1 MTEEQTPQS
10 VMIIENLESI
20 KAIADPLR
28 NQILEVLTPASLT
41 INQIAHKLGL
51 APSKLYYHV
60 NMLEKHGFI
69 KIVDTT
75 VRGNIIE
82 KHYWIT
88 AYDYQLDKCLLN
100 FNITESEGK
109 DNIINVTLS
118 VLDTTREDFVR
129 SMEARAYNLEHGAEP
144 HPREVIDYREVR
156 MISED
161 RVTEF
166 QERLRKLLEEFES
179 TNEPEKADSHPW
191 ALTALMYPSFYYEQN
206 AAEEEER

>member
-1 MTEEQTPQS
+1 MNKEHTPQP
-10 VMIIENLESI
+10 VMIIESFEAI

-28 NQILEVLTPASLT
+28 NQILEVLTPAPLT

-51 APSKLYYHV
+51 SPSKLYYHV
-60 NMLEKHGFI
+60 NMLEKYGFI
-69 KIVDTT
+69 NMVDTT

-100 FNITESEGK
+100 FNITDSEGK

-118 VLDTTREDFVR
+118 LLDTTREDFVR
-129 SMEARAYNLEHGAEP
+129 SMEARAFNLEHGAEP

-156 MISED
+156 LISEE
-161 RVTEF
+161 RVAEF
-166 QERLRKLLEEFES
+166 QDRLRQLLKEFES
-179 TNEPEKADSHPW
+179 VNEPDKADSHPW
-191 ALTALMYPSFYYEQN
+191 ALTTLMYPSFYYDQGEV
-206 AAEEEER
+206 EEE